1 MKFARRNSLTF
12 PLPSSSTAVKEPYLA
27 FDDDQFDPFHDL
39 VVRRR
44 TAGNPSFPLAS
55 KIGMTGEIEKP
66 VMSDDNQSTSTTSN
80 CTEVTEDD
88 EIRISD
94 HSKNNASTISTP
106 VPARKKALQIP
117 AVKRKGMGLL
127 DDSPTSITEHTLDLS
142 SLTLDST
149 VDSSSQS
156 KSRSIA
162 PLDPP
167 SREVSERSS
176 RKSTSSRRS
185 NRKPR
190 KKVHFRQT
198 CTVRRTISHK
208 DMTPKEI
215 RRTWLSAEEYNR
227 MQLRDE
233 ILADRVDEGK
243 VKPGTCVRGLESKIE
258 ESAMRKLNLR
268 MTGIEEVMTEQE
280 RQWDEAGDAVHFY
293 YDFSAFQY
301 VYSQVSEEALATA
314 QKVARK
320 DRFEAEKILASSSL
334 FKAKGLAGVVKRS
347 RFTRRRSWA

>member
-12 PLPSSSTAVKEPYLA
+12 PLPYSSTAAKEPYLA
-27 FDDDQFDPFHDL
+27 FDDDQFDPFHEL

-44 TAGNPSFPLAS
+44 TAGNPPFPLAS
-55 KIGMTGEIEKP
+55 KIGMTGEIEKA
-66 VMSDDNQSTSTTSN
+66 VMSDDSQSTSTTSH
-80 CTEVTEDD
+80 CTEVTDDD
-88 EIRISD
+88 EIRISN
-94 HSKNNASTISTP
+94 HSEKASTISTP

-117 AVKRKGMGLL
+117 AAKRKGMGLL
-127 DDSPTSITEHTLDLS
+127 DDSPTSGTEHTLDLS
-142 SLTLDST
+142 SLSLDST
-149 VDSSSQS
+149 VDSSQS
-156 KSRSIA
+156 KSRRIA

-215 RRTWLSAEEYNR
+215 RRTWLSSEEYNR

-233 ILADRVDEGK
+233 IIADRVDEGN

-268 MTGIEEVMTEQE
+268 MTGVEEVMTEQE
-280 RQWDEAGDAVHFY
+280 RQWDEAGDAIHFY

-334 FKAKGLAGVVKRS
+334 SKAKGLAGVVKRS